1 MSTNNNTPKG
11 IGWNAVMFT
20 IIIAVF
26 IIAIVFFVT
35 RESEDSVQPSLQ
47 LEVVPDNNI
56 TSSVTGPLKIEK
68 PPTMNKVWGEGKVPD
83 KDSNKLQNIYDQMS
97 SINY

>member
-11 IGWNAVMFT
+11 VGWNAIMFT
-20 IIIAVF
+20 LISAVF
-26 IIAIVFFVT
+26 IITIVFFTT

-47 LEVVPDNNI
+47 LEVIPDNI

-68 PPTMNKVWGEGKVPD
+68 PPEMNKVWGEGKVPH

>member
-1 MSTNNNTPKG
+1 MSTNNNTLKG
-11 IGWNAVMFT
+11 VGWNAVMIT
-20 IIIAVF
+20 VIILDL
-26 IIAIVFFVT
+26 IITIVFFAT
-35 RESEDSVQPSLQ
+35 TESEDSVQPSLQ
-47 LEVVPDNNI
+47 LEVVRDDI

-68 PPTMNKVWGEGKVPD
+68 PPEMNKVWGEGKVQD